1 MLQLVKTGE
10 KAFTSLG
17 FNNWKKALEKFK
29 SHELSHAHKEAK
41 LKWISKGKETVAT
54 QLSSQLQQEQRMR
67 RDGLLFQLKALRFLC
82 RQGIAIRGHHETE
95 GNLQQLLLACEDHQ
109 SLQKWIK
116 NEKFTCHQS
125 VNEQISILGLSV
137 LRKLLVKIKEM
148 TPTWYS
154 IIADEATDVKNTE
167 QLNLAIR
174 WVDSNYKVHE
184 DSVGLLRVADT
195 KAETIFQTCLLDVI
209 SHYLCVAG
217 KLMMVRPTCKGEE
230 KE

>member
-1 MLQLVKTGE
+1 
-10 KAFTSLG
+10 
-17 FNNWKKALEKFK
+17 
-29 SHELSHAHKEAK
+29 
-41 LKWISKGKETVAT
+41 
-54 QLSSQLQQEQRMR
+54 
-67 RDGLLFQLKALRFLC
+67 
-82 RQGIAIRGHHETE
+82 
-95 GNLQQLLLACEDHQ
+95 
-109 SLQKWIK
+109 
-116 NEKFTCHQS
+116 
-125 VNEQISILGLSV
+125 
-137 LRKLLVKIKEM
+137 M

-184 DSVGLLRVADT
+184 DSVGLLRVTDT
-195 KAETIFQTCLLDVI
+195 KAELFFMLLKTCLLDVI